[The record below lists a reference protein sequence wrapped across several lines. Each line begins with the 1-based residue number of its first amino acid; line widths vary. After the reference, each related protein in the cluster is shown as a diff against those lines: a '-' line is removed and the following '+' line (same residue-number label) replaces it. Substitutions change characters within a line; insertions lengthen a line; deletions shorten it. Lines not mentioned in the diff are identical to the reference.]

1 MVKKPSGRVY
11 LSDEEKKVLAGNLQE
26 WNGNPSKKSRDAF
39 ISAEVLPKIQA
50 LNLSKFS
57 SEILSRDKAAKI
69 LWDSRV
75 QVRFVSYSKPVIH

>member
-26 WNGNPSKKSRDAF
+26 WNGNPSKKSRNAF

-50 LNLSKFS
+50 SIEPFQIQLRNTFKG
-57 SEILSRDKAAKI
+57 
-69 LWDSRV
+69 
-75 QVRFVSYSKPVIH
+75 